1 MFVRLTEHIEVTKL
15 ASVANKPT
23 TKNKNVRRLNT
34 VLRQYLLID
43 RYKWLLPQKRAK
55 YVIMAQLLLL
65 TNLIG
70 FCF

>member
-1 MFVRLTEHIEVTKL
+1 MFVRFTEHIEVTKL